1 MNLLLKVQAYRTC
14 FLQAQ
19 EAPKGWLQ
27 RLRKQAGLPNQSGEI
42 VLADLA
48 RFCRAT
54 KPTSV
59 YLNDGSVDPIASAR
73 MDGRREVFLWI
84 NEYLHLDHKTLL
96 HLMDQEHDRT
106 DDD

>member
-1 MNLLLKVQAYRTC
+1 MTLLRKVQAYRMC

-19 EAPKGWLQ
+19 GAPKGWLAK
-27 RLRKQAGLPNQSGEI
+27 LRKEVGLPTESGEI

-59 YLNDGSVDPIASAR
+59 YLNDGSVDPVASAR
-73 MDGRREVFLWI
+73 LDGRREVFLWI
-84 NEYLHLDHKTLL
+84 NEYLHLDHKTLM
-96 HLMDQEHDRT
+96 HLMEQRDERT